1 MKTYKHNDAEFI
13 MVCHGRYEDREL
25 SVLIEVGTGDV
36 RLVDA
41 DTFGNQFSE
50 IRELELAEMQE
61 AVSKRLA
68 ELMVSKMFAGLH
80 PERNYLEYRTMNCCS
95 LVLESDNRYTII
107 DIDNTLIA
115 RFRGRR
121 IASGTLDHCKSMID
135 LHIRTQ

>member
-41 DTFGNQFSE
+41 DAFQDKFQE

-61 AVSKRLA
+61 AVSKRLS
-68 ELMVSKMFAGLH
+68 EILVSKMFAGLH
-80 PERNYLEYRTMNCCS
+80 QERNYLEYRTIGESS

>member
-13 MVCHGRYEDREL
+13 MVCHGRYGDREL

-41 DTFGNQFSE
+41 DAFQDQFQE

-61 AVSKRLA
+61 AVSKRLS
-68 ELMVSKMFAGLH
+68 EILVSKMFAGLH
-80 PERNYLEYRTMNCCS
+80 QERNYLEYRTIGESS